1 MICMGAM
8 HASYIL
14 HPMSEGD
21 GHPVLDNAVQGRVCK
36 HEYARHVVS
45 SCSSS
50 LAAEG
55 LGGGWV

>member
-36 HEYARHVVS
+36 HEYAHHVV
-45 SCSSS
+45 CI
-50 LAAEG
+50 LFRIG
-55 LGGGWV
+55 HIYITY